1 MSRVL
6 TGDKMIASVRNRTM
20 TPDDTS
26 IFTDQDILD
35 ILNEEMDV
43 EVLEKLLTLHEEHL
57 TVHIDIPRRSDGIYD
72 IPYRAIGNKLR
83 DVSLINGTDVVYE
96 LSQISLGELPDYS
109 YSLDSTNYLDKFYV
123 ESNKLKM
130 INPTRSY
137 DSIRM
142 YFYIRPNVLTK
153 VENAAKITDWSI
165 DENEQTITFN
175 LESKGKNFSIDTE
188 IEYDFIGYRTPNKI
202 KGFDIKPTE
211 VNIGSNPYITFN
223 LPDIEPFLGDI
234 SKKDYISIAEETP
247 VPNIPTEM
255 HPIMAQAAAIHI
267 LESLGDTEALGNAQ
281 RRMDKMTNS
290 VRTLIDDR
298 VELAPKKIKPRHTT
312 LAQALG
318 VSRKYR
324 GKY

>member
-6 TGDKMIASVRNRTM
+6 TGDKMIESVRKRTM

-43 EVLEKLLTLHEEHL
+43 QILDKLLALHEEHL
-57 TVHIDIPRRSDGIYD
+57 TVHIDIPRNAEGIYD

-83 DVSLINGTDVVYE
+83 DVSLVNGTNVVYE

-109 YSLDSTNYLDKFYV
+109 YSIDSNTYLDRFYV
-123 ESNKLKM
+123 ESNQIKLVA
-130 INPTRSY
+130 PTRNY
-137 DSIRM
+137 DYLRI

-153 VENAAKITDWSI
+153 TKEAAVITDWNI
-165 DENEQTITFN
+165 DENEDTIRFN
-175 LESKGKNFSIDTE
+175 FSTAGKNFSSKK
-188 IEYDFIGYRTPNKI
+188 EYDIIGYKTPNKI
-202 KGFDIKPTE
+202 KGFDLAPEEVDLSSTPSVTFKWSDIQPFFDEIK
-211 VNIGSNPYITFN
+211 V
-223 LPDIEPFLGDI
+223 GD
-234 SKKDYISIAEETP
+234 YLSIAEQTP

-255 HPIMAQAAAIHI
+255 HPVLAQGAAIHI

-281 RRMDKMTNS
+281 RRMEKMVAATQS
-290 VRTLIDDR
+290 LVDDR
-298 VELAPKKIKPRHTT
+298 VELAPKKIKPRHST
-312 LAQALG
+312 LGQSLG
-318 VSRKYR
+318 ISRKYR